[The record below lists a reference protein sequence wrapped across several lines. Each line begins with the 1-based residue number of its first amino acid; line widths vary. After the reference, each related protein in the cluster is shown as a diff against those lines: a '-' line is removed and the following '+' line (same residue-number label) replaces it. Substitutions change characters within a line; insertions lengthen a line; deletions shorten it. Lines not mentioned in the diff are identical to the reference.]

1 MPADKKSKGLT
12 EEDMLTNKIERI
24 FERNITE
31 KLEKMIER
39 KLKEHEE
46 NIAKII
52 SANTI
57 LINKR
62 FEEINEKISDFRESL
77 EYTEKELKEE
87 IKSVKE
93 QCEIDNQMLRNKL
106 RELEDRSRRNN
117 IKIEGVKENENETWD
132 DTAKKVEDIIK
143 NKLGIKKHVIIE
155 RAHRGGNK
163 QNKTFNK
170 PRTIFAK
177 LLDYRDKEQIIK
189 NANKLKGSGI
199 YINEDFSKETTEI
212 RKELWLKVK
221 KLRNEGMY
229 AYIQYDRVI
238 SRPFRSK

>member
-1 MPADKKSKGLT
+1 MRTKPG
-12 EEDMLTNKIERI
+12 
-24 FERNITE
+24 
-31 KLEKMIER
+31 
-39 KLKEHEE
+39 
-46 NIAKII
+46 
-52 SANTI
+52 TI
-57 LINKR
+57 QL
-62 FEEINEKISDFRESL
+62 
-77 EYTEKELKEE
+77 
-87 IKSVKE
+87 
-93 QCEIDNQMLRNKL
+93 
-106 RELEDRSRRNN
+106 
-117 IKIEGVKENENETWD
+117 
-132 DTAKKVEDIIK
+132 KKVEDIIK
-143 NKLGIKKHVIIE
+143 NKFGIKKHVIIE
-155 RAHRGGNK
+155 RVHRGGNK